1 MTQGLTE
8 LLYTTCYTLNGTWN
22 IYTRVESRVFSG
34 GDDCNKVGYA
44 LFNSWPTRQQW
55 VLQDTSYDSSTN
67 AVPEGQHETVVNTIN
82 MNTQIYSNKPSN
94 IQVWC
99 DRVVP
104 NDVTR
109 TAHINYIEVDVRTRS
124 RARAHVN
131 IEHGTPEAST
141 AYLNHLYKLQPATY
155 RSLTN
160 CVSLRHKQ
168 SIHGT
173 WTSLNLHTNLASL
186 DNATLL

>member
-1 MTQGLTE
+1 MGE
-8 LLYTTCYTLNGTWN
+8 NM
-22 IYTRVESRVFSG
+22 RVVWTSYQCQ
-34 GDDCNKVGYA
+34 CNKVGYA

-55 VLQDTSYDSSTN
+55 VLQDTSYDLPTN
-67 AVPEGQHETVVNTIN
+67 AVPEGQHETVVNTNN
-82 MNTQIYSNKPSN
+82 MNTRIYSNKPSN

-109 TAHINYIEVDVRTRS
+109 AAHINDIEVDVRTRS
-124 RARAHVN
+124 RARTCQHR
-131 IEHGTPEAST
+131 HGTPEA
-141 AYLNHLYKLQPATY
+141 YLNHIYKLQPATY

-173 WTSLNLHTNLASL
+173 WTSFNLHTNLASL
-186 DNATLL
+186 DNATLLYLVSELCSSSATTPSCSSIAFEQ

>member
-1 MTQGLTE
+1 MSPVSRLVQEISDSFVGGWRNWVTKMTQGLTE

-22 IYTRVESRVFSG
+22 NYTRVESRVFSG

-67 AVPEGQHETVVNTIN
+67 AVPEGQHETVVNTNN
-82 MNTQIYSNKPSN
+82 MNTRIYSNIPSN

-109 TAHINYIEVDVRTRS
+109 TAHINYIEVDVRARV
-124 RARAHVN
+124 ARAHYN
-131 IEHGTPEAST
+131 IDTELPKH
-141 AYLNHLYKLQPATY
+141 
-155 RSLTN
+155 
-160 CVSLRHKQ
+160 
-168 SIHGT
+168 I
-173 WTSLNLHTNLASL
+173 
-186 DNATLL
+186 